1 MLRSLALVVVGVACA
16 AQAVALDFVIDSFT
30 EATNTVVVQVSFID
44 PPAVNVDTG
53 LAGVRGGSREIE
65 VVSSTPV
72 LVQSGVIV
80 ADGIFDFMT
89 DGNGSATATYDGS
102 GAGLGSLLA
111 CVEAIEIDYE
121 RADVPAVAGAMVQ
134 IVMVDGSSN
143 TSPVLSSGLSGSE
156 GTLSFP
162 IEQFTGVD
170 LGDIAEISVT
180 MDAESLEAMSSDLAI
195 SEIRAVNCDFETP
208 APSMG
213 PVALGM
219 ATIMLTGLGY
229 LGFRRRGL

>member
-1 MLRSLALVVVGVACA
+1 MLRSLALGLAGVVCA
-16 AQAVALDFVIDSFT
+16 TQAVALDFVIDSFN

-44 PPAVNVDTG
+44 PPAVNLDSG
-53 LAGVRGGSREIE
+53 LAGVRGGTREIE

-72 LVQSGVIV
+72 LVQSGVIT

-89 DGNGSATATYDGS
+89 DGTGSATATYDGG
-102 GAGLGSLLA
+102 GAGLGSLFSCA
-111 CVEAIEIDYE
+111 EAIEVDYE

-134 IVMVDGSSN
+134 IVMTDGSSN
-143 TSPVLSSGLSGSE
+143 TSPVLSSGLSGGA

-162 IEQFTGVD
+162 VEQFTGVD
-170 LGDIAEISVT
+170 LTDIAEISLT

-195 SEIRAVNCDFETP
+195 SEIRAVNCEFETP

-219 ATIMLTGLGY
+219 ATVMLTGLGY